1 MIIGNDIVAK
11 TINPAFSKGSLVLGS
26 KRRKSF
32 MKCLKTWKRLIS
44 VLLLGLVVAGC
55 ASAKGS
61 RAASSKISNES
72 ERNRAG
78 GVKGKGHVAHKTE
91 QRL

>member
-55 ASAKGS
+55 ASA
-61 RAASSKISNES
+61 N
-72 ERNRAG
+72 
-78 GVKGKGHVAHKTE
+78 GKADS
-91 QRL
+91 

>member
-1 MIIGNDIVAK
+1 
-11 TINPAFSKGSLVLGS
+11 
-26 KRRKSF
+26 

-55 ASAKGS
+55 ASANGQQKAGGS